1 MPLPAKTPPPNP
13 DPAVG
18 RPGVDGTVA
27 GDGDGVDC
35 VVVGGVDG
43 LDTAEVGGPPDLEAP
58 VPGDRIDDTVRD
70 GEGGDGVGVL
80 DPEPFPVAADADV
93 VGWEDEAA
101 EAVVDGGKRREE
113 AVMVVPPFGVRQLPH
128 ADLAVLVSRKD
139 LAIREGD
146 GLDGAIAVTVKGRYH
161 GEGFEVP
168 DGDLV
173 GEGNVEEVVGEGEGA
188 DVAGVVGSDGGEA
201 EVVEKRRR
209 GRGRRGG
216 LFGRGGFLE
225 GRERREGLEGEV

>member
-1 MPLPAKTPPPNP
+1 M
-13 DPAVG
+13 
-18 RPGVDGTVA
+18 
-27 GDGDGVDC
+27 
-35 VVVGGVDG
+35 GGVDG
-43 LDTAEVGGPPDLEAP
+43 LDAAEVGGAPDLEAP
-58 VPGDRIDDTVRD
+58 VPGDRVDDAVRD

-80 DPEPFPVAADADV
+80 DPEPLPVAADADV
-93 VGWEDEAA
+93 VGGENEAA
-101 EAVVDGGKRREE
+101 EAVADCGKRRDE
-113 AVMVVPPFGVRQLPH
+113 AVVPPFGVRHLPD
-128 ADLAVLVSRKD
+128 ADLAVLVRRED
-139 LAIREGD
+139 LAVREGD
-146 GLDGAIAVTVKGRYH
+146 GLDGAFAVTVKGRYL

-173 GEGNVEEVVGEGEGA
+173 GGGDVEEAVGEGEGA

-201 EVVEKRRR
+201 EVVEKRSR